1 MKTTVANRRKTYRQT
16 NDVYIGRGGPWGNP
30 FVIGPDGDRAEV
42 IAKYRAWIT
51 GPDRIATA
59 LRRNIHLLKGRRL
72 VCYCAPAAC
81 HGDVLAELAEKEGA
95 VVQSETA
102 RQGTQR
108 AGIESG
114 PLPTEE
120 V

>member
-1 MKTTVANRRKTYRQT
+1 MTTPVANRRSIHRLPG
-16 NDVYIGRGGPWGNP
+16 DVYIGRPGPWGNP
-30 FVIGPDGDRAEV
+30 FSIGRDGSRAEV
-42 IAKYRAWIT
+42 IEKYRRWIT
-51 GPDRIATA
+51 GPDRVAAA
-59 LRRNIHLLKGRRL
+59 LRANLRLLRGRRL
-72 VCYCAPAAC
+72 VCWCAPLPC
-81 HGDVLAELAEKEGA
+81 HGDVLAELADKEGA

-108 AGIESG
+108 VGIKSH